1 MPYFEI
7 DSIVW
12 VSFLHLAWRELDRA
26 NALAYFRA
34 HVAKVGSKEKDRE
47 VLLKGNKAQY
57 GWPPCTNQFR
67 LAPPYIENII
77 YLWN

>member
-1 MPYFEI
+1 MPYLEI

-26 NALAYFRA
+26 NALAYFRT
-34 HVAKVGSKEKDRE
+34 HVARVGSKEKGRE
-47 VLLKGNKAQY
+47 VLLKGKARY
-57 GWPPCTNQFR
+57 SWHPCTNQFS
-67 LAPPYIENII
+67 LTPTYIENII